1 MINFKKYLTPKLF
14 TGLAIV
20 GVGATVYFAVKETKD
35 AVRKEERVEQEKTEP
50 GDGSG
55 SQTEVEGEDSKARI
69 KETAGRVAETLWTY
83 KFTGTSA
90 LCTILF
96 ILASHKLSAK
106 EIAAL
111 TATCGYLA
119 TNRDKLETEI
129 RKLPGGEEALKAVK
143 AEMAAKKAEE
153 AADKEE
159 PKKIWRYQCVED
171 TGNGDLLCL
180 EGWSGRLFR
189 SSLDAVEQAQA
200 RFNDYRDESFDIQAP
215 SGDIESF
222 PAALSMNELFDEYG
236 MERTQ
241 LGHEFGWP
249 ADDDYYPTRR
259 IKFINTLIAL
269 DKLDPV
275 TKARYNED
283 LLVIEFD
290 DGYQPMQCW
299 QEI

>member
-1 MINFKKYLTPKLF
+1 MINFKKFITPKLF
-14 TGLAIV
+14 TGLAVIGV
-20 GVGATVYFAVKETKD
+20 GVTVYFAVKETKED
-35 AVRKEERVEQEKTEP
+35 DRVRLEETGEEQSE
-50 GDGSG
+50 
-55 SQTEVEGEDSKARI
+55 EVEDQNSEKNLEQMAGKVV
-69 KETAGRVAETLWTY
+69 KTACRY
-83 KFTGTSA
+83 KG
-90 LCTILF
+90 TILSSIATISF

-153 AADKEE
+153 AAEKEE
-159 PKKIWRYQCVED
+159 PKKVWRYQCVED
-171 TGNGDLLCL
+171 TGNGSLLCL

-200 RFNDYRDESFDIQAP
+200 RFNDYRDESYNIQAP
-215 SGDIESF
+215 NGDTESF

-259 IKFINTLIAL
+259 IKFMNTLITL

-275 TKARYNED
+275 TRARYNED
-283 LLVIEFD
+283 LLVIEFEE
-290 DGYQPMQCW
+290 GYQPMQCW

>member
-20 GVGATVYFAVKETKD
+20 GVGATVYFAVKETK
-35 AVRKEERVEQEKTEP
+35 
-50 GDGSG
+50 
-55 SQTEVEGEDSKARI
+55 EVEKEKEHVEESGQPEASVEEKDGDTALKQNISRVV
-69 KETAGRVAETLWTY
+69 ETAFRY
-83 KFTGTSA
+83 KGTIISSS
-90 LCTILF
+90 LTVSF

-159 PKKIWRYQCVED
+159 PKKVWRYQCVED

-259 IKFINTLIAL
+259 IKFTNTLIAL